1 MASPIIHFMDVFPYC
16 LCNLQKIR
24 ILYVIYRMKFC
35 IFGMLNKEMYGKF
48 HKNQVQA
55 RFCKM

>member
-1 MASPIIHFMDVFPYC
+1 MGE
-16 LCNLQKIR
+16 
-24 ILYVIYRMKFC
+24 ILYIWV
-35 IFGMLNKEMYGKF
+35 LNKEMYGKF